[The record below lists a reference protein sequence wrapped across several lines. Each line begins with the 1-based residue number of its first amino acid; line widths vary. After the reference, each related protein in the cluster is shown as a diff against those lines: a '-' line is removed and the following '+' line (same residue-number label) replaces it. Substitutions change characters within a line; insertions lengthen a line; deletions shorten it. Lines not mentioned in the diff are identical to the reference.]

1 MAKMNKEEFVRAVKE
16 LGIEIN
22 DDILHKLDVYC
33 KFLMEYNEHTNLTAI
48 RNEQDI
54 YLKHFYDSLTIC
66 RVINLNEIESLMD
79 IGTGAGFPGMVLKI
93 FFPKLKVILV
103 DSNNKK
109 TKFLMELKEKL
120 NVDRIEIINNRVENL
135 LSRFINSIDVVTARA
150 VTNLPILT
158 ELALPFVKKGKYFI
172 AMKGNSSEEID
183 ISMYA
188 IESMNGK
195 LEKIDNFELYG
206 DNGNRSLI
214 KIIKIKDTEIKN
226 VRTYEKI
233 VKKPLILK

>member
-1 MAKMNKEEFVRAVKE
+1 MAKMNRETFIKSVKE

-33 KFLMEYNEHTNLTAI
+33 KFLVEYNEHTNLTAI
-48 RNEQDI
+48 KNEQDI

-93 FFPKLKVILV
+93 FFPKLNVILV

-120 NVDRIEIINNRVENL
+120 NVDKIEVINNRVENL

-150 VTNLPILT
+150 VTNLPVLT
-158 ELALPFVKKGKYFI
+158 ELATPFVKKDGYFI
-172 AMKGNSSEEID
+172 AMKGNAEEELANSKDAID
-183 ISMYA
+183 ILGCK
-188 IESMNGK
+188 IESIDTFNLENDNGK
-195 LEKIDNFELYG
+195 
-206 DNGNRSLI
+206 RTLI
-214 KIIKIKDTEIKN
+214 KIKKIQETSIKD
-226 VRTYEKI
+226 VRSYDKI
-233 VKKPLILK
+233 IKKPLRK